1 MLKIEL
7 IQTEAEWEG
16 LSQAWN
22 ELLSKS
28 ITDVPFLR
36 HEYLT
41 AWWQH
46 RGGGEWS
53 NDDQLYVITARDASG
68 NLAGALPLFISK
80 NHAGKPA
87 LMLLGS
93 LEISDFLDVLAPAEK
108 LDNFLDGALAH
119 LTGSDAPAWESLE
132 LSNLLEDSPSLPALA
147 AAAEKHSLTFGQE
160 RLQPSPSITLPDDFE
175 TYMEGLDGRYRREM
189 LRKMRNAL
197 RYFIPVKM
205 TRVEEVD
212 DLAAEM
218 EDFFTMMREES
229 HKDAF
234 LTDAMVDQMQAIAR
248 AAFDH
253 GWLDLRFLLVGRE
266 KGAGYLNF
274 IYNDRVWVYN
284 SARAEKFESLSP
296 GIALIGLLI
305 EEAIEQGYDDFDL
318 MRGDEEYKYHLG
330 GKDRWV
336 VKATIS
342 K

>member
-1 MLKIEL
+1 MQKIEL

-16 LSQAWN
+16 LSEAWN

-36 HEYLT
+36 HEYQL

-46 RGGGEWS
+46 RGGGEWLEE
-53 NDDQLYVITARDASG
+53 DQLYIIVARDAAG
-68 NLAGALPLFISK
+68 DLVGALPLFTSK
-80 NHAGKPA
+80 NHAGMPA
-87 LMLLGS
+87 LRLIGGV
-93 LEISDFLDVLAPAEK
+93 EISDFLDVLAPAEK
-108 LDNFLDGALAH
+108 LENFLDAALAH
-119 LTGSDAPAWESLE
+119 LTGPDAPAWESLE
-132 LSNLLEDSPSLPALA
+132 LCNLLEDSPSLPALK
-147 AAAEKHSLTFGQE
+147 AAAEKHGLIFEQE
-160 RLQPSPSITLPDDFE
+160 RQQPSPSISLPDDFE

-205 TRVEEVD
+205 TRVEEGD

-234 LTDAMVDQMQAIAR
+234 LTDTMVDQMQAIAR

-266 KGAGYLNF
+266 KGAGYFNF
-274 IYNDRVWVYN
+274 LYNNRVWVYN
-284 SARAEKFESLSP
+284 SARAEKFKGLSP
-296 GIALIGLLI
+296 GIALIGWLI
-305 EEAIEQGYDDFDL
+305 EEAIEQGNEDFDL